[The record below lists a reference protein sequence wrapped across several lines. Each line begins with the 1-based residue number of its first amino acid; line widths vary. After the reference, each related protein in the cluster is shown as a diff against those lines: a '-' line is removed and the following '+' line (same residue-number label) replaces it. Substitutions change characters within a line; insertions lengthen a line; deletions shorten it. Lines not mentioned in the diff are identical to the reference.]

1 MRHRQDFAERIVGA
15 GVIRLLRKVV
25 GAALRAVCDEQAGS
39 KIGELGAEKT
49 EFEIHDFL
57 LLLYGGRL
65 RSLRVSVGGV
75 DGLLHQVGGEIG
87 HEGGSAVEWIGDGF
101 AAVEHHGAQKAEI
114 RGGQRAAVDGNG
126 LLASGGI
133 GDDGAAVGVAN
144 SFDGELR
151 GARNFEEDANH
162 AALEE
167 QAVVGGIAGGAGGAV
182 RAVDGGEQRV
192 FAVREGE
199 AGADVLD
206 AEAHGVA
213 GLVAGAAGAA
223 VGA

>member
-1 MRHRQDFAERIVGA
+1 
-15 GVIRLLRKVV
+15 
-25 GAALRAVCDEQAGS
+25 
-39 KIGELGAEKT
+39 
-49 EFEIHDFL
+49 
-57 LLLYGGRL
+57 
-65 RSLRVSVGGV
+65 
-75 DGLLHQVGGEIG
+75 
-87 HEGGSAVEWIGDGF
+87 
-101 AAVEHHGAQKAEI
+101 
-114 RGGQRAAVDGNG
+114 

-167 QAVVGGIAGGAGGAV
+167 QAVVGGIAGGAGGAI

-199 AGADVLD
+199 AGADVLN
-206 AEAHGVA
+206 AEAHGIA

-223 VGA
+223 VGAEALEEGAIFADRAIGVVSGDDASGIEEREKIRNHGGGKSAGERKKYGNYKPLSRADFCGKLQDRTGIHRAPLIE